1 MTHNVLNS
9 SQHTVFTDVFKTSD
23 DREGEEQTKRSSHI
37 QVHLLLELRQMQ
49 MYGIFMLLTDA
60 GSLYNSSKLMWLL
73 VNLIEI
79 QALLTRCE

>member
-1 MTHNVLNS
+1 M
-9 SQHTVFTDVFKTSD
+9 SD

-60 GSLYNSSKLMWLL
+60 GSLYNSSKLMCLL

-79 QALLTRCE
+79 QALLTGCERAE

>member
-9 SQHTVFTDVFKTSD
+9 SQHTVFTDVLKRVMT
-23 DREGEEQTKRSSHI
+23 REGEEQTKRSSHI